1 MSEAVKEVWQRT
13 RKSRKLF
20 LFSDKTGYRIM
31 KKLFPGKTPHWLRH
45 NRITKLRK
53 KIDGKGVSLDDV
65 KSFTGIK
72 SDSTLQRYGM
82 KTKEVIH
89 RVAQVLD

>member
-1 MSEAVKEVWQRT
+1 
-13 RKSRKLF
+13 
-20 LFSDKTGYRIM
+20 LFSDKTGYRII
-31 KKLFPGKTPHWLRH
+31 KKLFPGKTPHWLRQ

-53 KIDGKGVSLDDV
+53 KIDRKGVSLDDV

-72 SDSTLQRYGM
+72 SDSTLQRYDM